1 MNSCSKGFRS
11 TKDQLLTMA
20 ANLVLMTP
28 GAMAFTLM
36 LSSARDPA
44 SAFDSPIKA
53 VLVTE
58 YGAISCKQ
66 KQNIEKLTYKHSK
79 VPTQTSIDNVLTYA
93 ILWKCKKILKFS
105 AIRYC

>member
-1 MNSCSKGFRS
+1 MTLYSEGFRS
-11 TKDQLLTMA
+11 TINDDTEDQLLTMA

-66 KQNIEKLTYKHSK
+66 KLNIYE
-79 VPTQTSIDNVLTYA
+79 
-93 ILWKCKKILKFS
+93 IL
-105 AIRYC
+105 RRENH

>member
-1 MNSCSKGFRS
+1 
-11 TKDQLLTMA
+11 
-20 ANLVLMTP
+20 MTP

-66 KQNIEKLTYKHSK
+66 KQNIEK
-79 VPTQTSIDNVLTYA
+79 
-93 ILWKCKKILKFS
+93 ILGE
-105 AIRYC
+105 